1 MIQVVKRALDILEFC
16 AKHPEKEHAL
26 SEIANSLD
34 LNHATCA
41 NILKTLVF
49 RQYIEQVGHKKGYR
63 LGSMSYYLTG
73 NNSFRNTLV
82 DLAKPTM
89 KFLCEMLNETVILA
103 VYNKKDN
110 TRITL
115 HTEFC
120 SHELQVRSN
129 KGKNAYETAT
139 GRLII
144 AYLTKEE
151 QMNLLNNTGLPT
163 TLTWKDAA
171 TMEDFEREV
180 VRIREKGIA
189 FQKTADHII
198 GVGVPLF
205 YRERVVA
212 SLGMYLPDYRFIGEL
227 KTMLI
232 EQLVIS
238 GKQLSA
244 QLG

>member
-1 MIQVVKRALDILEFC
+1 MIQVIKRALDILEYC
-16 AKHPEKEHAL
+16 AQHPEKEHAL
-26 SEIANSLD
+26 SEIADHLG

-49 RQYIEQVGHKKGYR
+49 RKYIEQMGHKKGYR
-63 LGSMSYYLTG
+63 LGSMAYFLTG
-73 NNSFRNTLV
+73 NNTFRNSLV
-82 DLAKPTM
+82 DLAKPAM
-89 KFLCEMLNETVILA
+89 KYLCEMLNESVIIA

-120 SHELQVRSN
+120 SHELQVRAN

-144 AYLTKEE
+144 AYLSKEE
-151 QMNLLNNTGLPT
+151 QLNLLNNTGLPT
-163 TLTWKDAA
+163 ALTWKEAS

-212 SLGMYLPDYRFIGEL
+212 SLGMYVPDYRFVGEL
-227 KTMLI
+227 KTMII
-232 EQLVIS
+232 EQLAIA